1 MANFSTLFPNLQ
13 LDLDYSGDGT
23 TANATDVAIS
33 TWARGGNTAELPLAK
48 IPSIP
53 ISKISDF
60 SFGEVHT
67 IMLTD
72 AQTSATD
79 GTPSLAEIAT
89 FLSGNAQTPVA
100 IHEGDVVV
108 ATGTESGGT
117 TGDGVTITV
126 LYTNGTSKDSGTDT
140 FAASDLHQI
149 ASGATGIQTIAEG
162 VGIDISG
169 SNNTIALDLSEL
181 PDNTAALTS
190 ADELVIL
197 DGGTQGRKAASEIDL
212 SIFSN
217 AGSGFT
223 TNTGTVTGATSGNTN
238 TITVSTS
245 STSPVITAVTAAIA
259 DGGTGL
265 ATADQIFDHV
275 TTRIAGL
282 TSNVGTLTGIDAG
295 TNIRID
301 DGATATPEV
310 NLADD
315 VDIVG
320 TLDVSGVATF
330 DSNVTL
336 GAFGISEAL
345 ATLVGFSA
353 NATNFNVNASSSS
366 TLAAPSWNI
375 NSQSYDGNTTGS
387 SLSVGAA
394 NFSFSSADAGSGS
407 ISAGTSGLDIS
418 STSTDADGIDIN
430 SSGGIEIDAVGE
442 IRLAGNG
449 IATAASDTTP
459 QALVIGDNGHVMSQ
473 AFPST
478 APGAYNTISGSG
490 TVGVTS
496 TDFNKVIFLT
506 GTAAR
511 IVNLSDGTTAGQ
523 WVKIFND
530 GAGTTD
536 TIINGTIVG
545 GNLTIDD
552 STANFEMIWDGTVW
566 RILTA

>member
-1 MANFSTLFPNLQ
+1 MNDPAVKIPAKLLPTINISDVKVFASTLLRNADTSTVWHVGDVATITGSGSTPTQSFIYMGTDQTTAAATTNGDWQ
-13 LDLDYSGDGT
+13 LLSDAVNGVTEVTIASASSALATIADGT
-23 TANATDVAIS
+23 TTPEI
-33 TWARGGNTAELPLAK
+33 
-48 IPSIP
+48 
-53 ISKISDF
+53 
-60 SFGEVHT
+60 T
-67 IMLTD
+67 I
-72 AQTSATD
+72 
-79 GTPSLAEIAT
+79 
-89 FLSGNAQTPVA
+89 
-100 IHEGDVVV
+100 
-108 ATGTESGGT
+108 
-117 TGDGVTITV
+117 
-126 LYTNGTSKDSGTDT
+126 
-140 FAASDLHQI
+140 
-149 ASGATGIQTIAEG
+149 
-162 VGIDISG
+162 
-169 SNNTIALDLSEL
+169 
-181 PDNTAALTS
+181 NTAAI
-190 ADELVIL
+190 A
-197 DGGTQGRKAASEIDL
+197 DGGTALATADQIHTFVTDFGY
-212 SIFSN
+212 
-217 AGSGFT
+217 T
-223 TNTGTVTGATSGNTN
+223 TNTGTVTGATSGNSD
-238 TITVSTS
+238 TITVSAS

-282 TSNVGTLTGIDAG
+282 TSNAGTLTGIDAG
-295 TNIRID
+295 SNIVVS

-310 NLADD
+310 ALATN
-315 VDIVG
+315 VDIAG
-320 TLDVSGVATF
+320 TLDVTGVATF

-336 GAFGISEAL
+336 GAFGITETA

-353 NATNFNVNASSSS
+353 NATNFNVNANAGS

-387 SLSVGAA
+387 NLSIGNAA
-394 NFSFSSADAGSGS
+394 FGLNSATAGSGS
-407 ISAGTSGLDIS
+407 IGAGTGGLDIS

-449 IATAASDTTP
+449 IATAASDGAV
-459 QALVIGDNGHVMSQ
+459 QALVVGDNGHVMSQ

-478 APGAYNTISGSG
+478 APAAYATVTGSG
-490 TVGVTS
+490 TVAVTS

-506 GTAAR
+506 GTGAR
-511 IVNLSDGTTAGQ
+511 IVNLSDGTAAGQ

-552 STANFEMIWDGTVW
+552 STANFEMIWDGSIW